1 MSVHICLEKPSDFR
15 KSNNWSVKAG
25 YTQKI
30 PKGVSLT

>member
-1 MSVHICLEKPSDFR
+1 MPVHICPEKLSDFK

-25 YTQKI
+25 CTQKL

>member
-1 MSVHICLEKPSDFR
+1 MSVYICPERLRDFI

-25 YTQKI
+25 YTQKL